1 MWLDLRATK
10 QPRKGMVALTVL
22 PAGASREPDLWM
34 APELLG
40 LQGCLDLPQL
50 QGSLAPQKGPL
61 G

>member
-40 LQGCLDLPQL
+40 LQVCLILPQL
-50 QGSLAPQKGPL
+50 
-61 G
+61 